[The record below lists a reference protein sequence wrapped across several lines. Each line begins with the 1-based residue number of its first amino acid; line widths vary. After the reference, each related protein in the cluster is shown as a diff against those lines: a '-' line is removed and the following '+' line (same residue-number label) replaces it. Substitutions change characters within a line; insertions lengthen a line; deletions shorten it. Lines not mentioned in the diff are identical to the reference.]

1 MGLTLDVREQKGK
14 FGREALDRLLSLSV
28 FYHLFSFIFCV
39 QFYHFVFLDRLRSI
53 LSFCF
58 LGSFALLSRGS

>member
-1 MGLTLDVREQKGK
+1 MGLTLDIREQNGK

-39 QFYHFVFLDRLRSI
+39 QFYHFVFLDRLH
-53 LSFCF
+53 CF
-58 LGSFALLSRGS
+58 HGVLEKVGRRGT